1 MKMKAAVYQKP
12 HEPLTIE
19 EVELRKPSA
28 GEVLV
33 RTVCS
38 GVCHSDM
45 HFVDGLWQLPIP
57 TVLGHEA
64 AGVVEEIG
72 EGVSYVKKG
81 DRVIMSFRPFC
92 GGCYYCLRGEPHL
105 CNDQAIAASAVGR
118 MTWKGGPLL
127 QFANVGSFAE
137 YMITSQNG
145 VVKIPAEMPMA
156 EAALIGCGVMTGIGA
171 ALYTAK
177 VPGGAVTAVI
187 GCGGIG
193 LNVIQGCK
201 LAGASQIIAIDVVPE
216 KLELAKKFGA
226 TQTINAKTDDPV
238 AAVKTLTGGLGA
250 EYAFE
255 AIGNPNAASQAFAMI
270 RNGGTAVIVGMMPLG
285 SEIKLS
291 GPDFLMEKKA
301 IGCMYGSANFR
312 EHMPKLVDLFLQG
325 RIDLTGL
332 VSQRLK
338 LSEVNK
344 GFDLMRAGKVARSV
358 LDISAA

>member
-1 MKMKAAVYQKP
+1 MKAAIYQAA
-12 HEPLTIE
+12 HQPLTIE
-19 EVELRKPSA
+19 DVDIIDPRP

-38 GVCHSDM
+38 GVCHSDL
-45 HFVDGLWQLPIP
+45 HFVDGKWALPIP

-64 AGVVEEIG
+64 SGVVEKVG
-72 EGVSYVKKG
+72 EGVTYVAKG
-81 DRVIMSFRPFC
+81 DHVIMSFRPFC

-105 CNDQAIAASAVGR
+105 CNDQRQNVASATR
-118 MTWKGGPLL
+118 LTWKGKPIL
-127 QFANVGSFAE
+127 QFASVGSFSE
-137 YMITSQNG
+137 LMVTSENG
-145 VVKIPAEMPMA
+145 VVKIPKDMPMA
-156 EAALIGCGVMTGIGA
+156 EAALIGCGVMTGVGA

-177 VPGGAVTAVI
+177 LPGGAIVAVI

-193 LNVIQGCK
+193 LNVIQGAR
-201 LAGASQIIAIDVVPE
+201 LAGASEIIAIDVVPE
-216 KLELAKKFGA
+216 KLEMAKRFGA
-226 TQTINAKTDDPV
+226 TRTLDAKAGDPV
-238 AAVKTLTGGLGA
+238 AQVQQATGGLGA

-255 AIGNPNAASQAFAMI
+255 AIGNPNAAAQAFGMI

-301 IGCMYGSANFR
+301 IGCMYGSTRFR
-312 EHMPKLVDLFLQG
+312 DHMPKLVDLFLQG

-338 LSEVNK
+338 LAEVNK
-344 GFDLMRAGKVARSV
+344 GFELMRAGKVARSV
-358 LDISAA
+358 LEIGHA

>member
-1 MKMKAAVYQKP
+1 MRMKAAVYQKP
-12 HEPLTIE
+12 HQPLTIE
-19 EVELRKPSA
+19 EVEIRKPTA

-64 AGVVEEIG
+64 AGVVEEVG
-72 EGVSYVKKG
+72 EGVTYVQKG

-92 GGCYYCLRGEPHL
+92 GSCYYCLRGEPHL
-105 CNDQAIAASAVGR
+105 CNDQGIQASAAGR
-118 MTWKGGPLL
+118 LTWNGSPLL
-127 QFANVGSFAE
+127 QFANVGSFSE
-137 YMITSQNG
+137 YMITSQSG
-145 VVKIPAEMPMA
+145 VVKIPKEMPMA

-177 VPGGAVTAVI
+177 VPGGAITAVI

-201 LAGASQIIAIDVVPE
+201 LAGASTIIAIDVVPE

-226 TQTINAKTDDPV
+226 THTINAKTDDPV

-255 AIGNPNAASQAFAMI
+255 AIGNPNAAAQAFGMI

-301 IGCMYGSANFR
+301 IGCMYGSTRFR
-312 EHMPKLVDLFLQG
+312 DHMPKLVDLFLQG

-338 LSEVNK
+338 LGEVNK
-344 GFDLMRAGKVARSV
+344 GFELMRAGKVARSV